1 MLHLN
6 TPQPQKT
13 PADVQLACTFC
24 EITLNT
30 TRSRRAVF
38 VFNEGE
44 TRTLRNATWS
54 SVGLS
59 WKAPSFYCLLS
70 SVALKG
76 VSENRT
82 LSRMISLWLSRIK
95 CENSPWDERRSCQ
108 ESQTLLHILTESWRY
123 KLGVRVWKTRTF
135 NRHGGS
141 DERWCIMCC
150 VMGIVGFGFWT
161 LTITSGYKIS
171 SILTFVAYS
180 KLMLMLNG
188 WSEDMICN
196 ISAFNSL

>member
-1 MLHLN
+1 MMFNHAWICKLKPVIMVIALLRLHCNDFLAFKGQDRPKQHQRCC
-6 TPQPQKT
+6 TWTHRDTKKT

-30 TRSRRAVF
+30 TRSQQAAF
-38 VFNEGE
+38 VFHEGE

-59 WKAPSFYCLLS
+59 WKAPSFNCLLS

-95 CENSPWDERRSCQ
+95 CETSPW

-123 KLGVRVWKTRTF
+123 ILGVRVWKIRTF
-135 NRHGGS
+135 NRHEGS

-161 LTITSGYKIS
+161 LTITS
-171 SILTFVAYS
+171 
-180 KLMLMLNG
+180 
-188 WSEDMICN
+188 D
-196 ISAFNSL
+196 